1 MHFSVYLTH
10 RNISQVLHLD
20 SDNDSPKIF
29 LRLLDL
35 YSTESMNQQIHNE
48 QVMMINI
55 EFFQNDRPKMRL
67 AQYDKLVRQ
76 KQHHSMNQ

>member
-55 EFFQNDRPKMRL
+55 EFFRNDIPKMRL